1 MSILGRIWRRLRGF
15 NSGHYWESRYSAGG
29 NSGAGSYG
37 RLAEFKSEVINQ
49 ILKDNDIQTVVD
61 WGVGDG
67 NQLTMLNIPNYTG
80 VDVSQTIVDRARD
93 VWKSDASKQFLHTSE
108 MPLTESRDLSM
119 SIDVIF
125 HLVEDRIFNQYM
137 ERLVNGSK
145 KFILVYSS
153 NYAGTRVAGH
163 HVLHRKFTDWIESN
177 APIFK
182 LKEHIKNRYPF
193 DESDQDNTSFAD
205 FFLFEKLAK
214 ERLQPISTGG

>member
-37 RLAEFKSEVINQ
+37 RLAEFKSEVINR
-49 ILKDNDIQTVVD
+49 ILKDHDIQTVVD

-67 NQLTMLNIPNYTG
+67 NQLTMLNIPNYIG
-80 VDVSQTIVDRARD
+80 VDVSHTIVDRARE
-93 VWKSDASKQFLHTSE
+93 VWKSDAAKQFLHTSE
-108 MPLTESRDLSM
+108 LPLKESRDLSM

-125 HLVEDRIFNQYM
+125 HLVEDRVFNQYM

-145 KFILVYSS
+145 KFVLVYSS

-163 HVLHRKFTDWIESN
+163 HVLHRKFTDWIDSN

-205 FFLFEKLAK
+205 FFLFE
-214 ERLQPISTGG
+214 RLDEV